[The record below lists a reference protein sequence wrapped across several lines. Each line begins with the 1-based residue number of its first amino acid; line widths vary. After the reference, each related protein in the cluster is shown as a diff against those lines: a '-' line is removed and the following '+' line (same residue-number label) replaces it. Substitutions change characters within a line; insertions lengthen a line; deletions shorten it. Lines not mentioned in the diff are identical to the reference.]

1 MASIIKDVSNAIAKV
16 LATTPPAHLLDPVDD
31 EVYPSAQAGF
41 DRLQDYA
48 FSKGFCVVV
57 ESSTLAESAKHKN
70 LRLACIHHK
79 IATRNTR
86 KLDNEVGEE
95 SNRTQQHTM
104 TKAKDCQW
112 YMFISYKRIR

>member
-1 MASIIKDVSNAIAKV
+1 MESINEDLSAAIAKV
-16 LATTPPAHLLDPVDD
+16 LATIPPAHLIDPVDN
-31 EVYPSAQAGF
+31 ELYVSAEAEF

-57 ESSTLAESAKHKN
+57 ESSTLTDAAKNKS
-70 LRLACIHHK
+70 LRLACIYHK
-79 IATRNTR
+79 IATRNTP
-86 KLDNEVGEE
+86 KLDNEVGEG